1 MMDQHVQDQDTPTDY
16 DALHLESLATRMGF
30 TVPCTARRIK
40 LERVIKILQDA
51 LETNND

>member
-1 MMDQHVQDQDTPTDY
+1 MDQHVQEQDIPTDY
-16 DALHLESLATRMGF
+16 DAFHLESLAIRMGF
-30 TVPCTARRIK
+30 TVPGAARRIK